1 MEDSSKKREISFHDE
16 WADGTSLSEIKVF
29 ESFENIT
36 AQENRFI
43 LSLMGDLENVK
54 LLDIG
59 AGLGESSVYFALK
72 RARVTAVDISPAM
85 LGRCTA
91 LGEKYGVNISTI
103 LDHEAQFEYG
113 EAEYDIVYGANV
125 LHHIGDIKPLLK
137 GVKRSLVPEGQFF
150 FYDPLAYN
158 PAINVYRRLATNVRT
173 KDEQP
178 LRFSHLKHFREL
190 FSEVHYRGFWLSTL
204 FLFFKYYFI
213 DRVHPNTER
222 YWKRIFEEDPNHIG
236 WWFNPLQRLDSVML
250 RIPPIKYLA
259 WNIVIWGRK

>member
-1 MEDSSKKREISFHDE
+1 METSSKKREISFHDD

-59 AGLGESSVYFALK
+59 TGLGESSVYLALK
-72 RARVTAVDISPAM
+72 GAQVTAVDISPVM
-85 LGRCTA
+85 LSRCIA

-103 LDHEAQFEYG
+103 LDSETQFEYG
-113 EAEYDIVYGANV
+113 ENKYDIVYGANV
-125 LHHIGDIKPLLK
+125 LHHIGDIHSVLK
-137 GVKRSLVPEGQFF
+137 GVKRSLVPGGQFF

-158 PAINVYRRLATNVRT
+158 PAINIYRRLATNVRT
-173 KDEQP
+173 KDERP

-190 FSEVHYRGFWLSTL
+190 FTEVNYRVFWLTTL
-204 FLFFKYYFI
+204 LLFIKYYAI
-213 DRVHPNTER
+213 DHIHPNAER
-222 YWKRIFEEDPNHIG
+222 YWKRILKEDPNRIG
-236 WWFNPLQRLDSVML
+236 WWFNPLQRIDSIML
-250 RIPPIKYLA
+250 RVPLFQFFA

>member
-1 MEDSSKKREISFHDE
+1 MKDSSKNREISYHND
-16 WADGTSLSEIKVF
+16 WADGISLSEIKVF

-36 AQENRFI
+36 AKENRFI
-43 LSLMGDLENVK
+43 LRLMGDLKNVK

-72 RARVTAVDISPAM
+72 QARVTAVDISPAM
-85 LGRCTA
+85 LDRCTA
-91 LGEKYGVNISTI
+91 LAGKYGVNISTI
-103 LDHEAQFEYG
+103 LDREAQFDYG

-125 LHHIGDIKPLLK
+125 LRHIGDIKLLLK
-137 GVKRSLVPEGQFF
+137 GVKRSLVPEGRFF

-158 PAINVYRRLATNVRT
+158 PAINVYRRMATNVRT

-178 LRFSHLKHFREL
+178 LRFSHIKHFRKL

-213 DRVHPNTER
+213 DRVHPNTEI
-222 YWKRIFEEDPNHIG
+222 YCKRIFKKDPNQIE
-236 WWFNPLQRLDSVML
+236 WWFNPLQRLDNVML
-250 RIPPIKYLA
+250 RIPPFKYLA